1 MKTKKII
8 KYFVII
14 AITLTAFSCF
24 DLADDLEDAASRGKI
39 TSINGLTLEGN
50 RDALYDDVNSYYSD
64 AANDSRSATGGMDIA
79 KYYLAQDN
87 TYLWIYVS
95 FNDGNPVAPGS
106 GISCYYIGYISADGY
121 GEYQLCVD
129 YDIDSGSWSARL
141 DNVLDQSNISIP
153 VSIGVGAGL
162 ELRINKAAL
171 PFNIFEFDFS
181 TNNYDDNTAIR
192 KYWFD

>member
-1 MKTKKII
+1 MKAKNSI

-14 AITLTAFSCF
+14 VMTLTAFSCF
-24 DLADDLEDAASRGKI
+24 DLADDLGDAASRGKI
-39 TSINGLTLEGN
+39 TNINGLTLDGN
-50 RDALYDDVNSYYSD
+50 RDVLYDDVNSCYSD

-87 TYLWIYVS
+87 SSLWIYVS
-95 FNDGNPVAPGS
+95 FNDGSPVAPGS
-106 GISCYYIGYISADGY
+106 EISCYYIGYISTDGY
-121 GEYQLCVD
+121 GEYQVCAD
-129 YDIDSGSWSARL
+129 YDSGWTARL
-141 DNVLDQSNISIP
+141 DNILDESNISIP
-153 VSIGVGAGL
+153 ISIGVGEGL

-171 PFNIFEFDFS
+171 PFTIFEFDFS